1 MKPRLPD
8 DILHLL
14 CEELVDQRDFGTLF
28 NCCCV
33 SKSLAV
39 PALAGLYRG
48 QDLSLIKAR
57 DSDLNASLA
66 EQELIVQRWSIQWR
80 SIILSALDKTLLP
93 YCQYLRVLDL
103 GDLEMLFEE
112 VRFQPGG
119 SIFSYFFSG
128 HLARFNIPIATGAL
142 AKTRSGKPRPP
153 RLNFSAIFEAIGDEI
168 IPKAPNLQRI
178 DGPRGLTGYAFV
190 RWLPSLSKL
199 QHLKVFDGNVLGNT
213 QIPSLIRDN
222 CPKLESLSIFMWIG
236 TNCDQNLAAIL
247 SALPGNTLK
256 SFATFSRTQFGSET
270 CLALNSHGASLKVL
284 ELQLEN
290 EVVPQLGVLKDC
302 TALESIK
309 LTDAGG
315 GIDLKTNQV
324 ALAGIVSWL
333 LSCHNLHTL
342 TLHNFTSGAVLATP
356 VLLSDK
362 IRLEELEIDNYP
374 ESDQD
379 TFHRALLNQTS
390 LQRLL
395 LDGEEVQTFDSLA
408 VFVHSIE
415 QLKQLRSLKLVWVSN
430 KFNDQHINT
439 IAEQLTNLEHLYIG
453 GLGLRDVSLES
464 MANLKNLQS
473 VSFSGLTNFTMD
485 GFLELIGR
493 LGPGNK
499 GLVLT
504 VDNANPDDG
513 LSEEEQTFVRNA
525 LVEAVDGRFEYI
537 FLRDPNMSEFEGESD

>member
-142 AKTRSGKPRPP
+142 TKTRSGKPRPP

-178 DGPRGLTGYAFV
+178 DGPRG
-190 RWLPSLSKL
+190 
-199 QHLKVFDGNVLGNT
+199 
-213 QIPSLIRDN
+213 
-222 CPKLESLSIFMWIG
+222 C
-236 TNCDQNLAAIL
+236 
-247 SALPGNTLK
+247 
-256 SFATFSRTQFGSET
+256 
-270 CLALNSHGASLKVL
+270 
-284 ELQLEN
+284 
-290 EVVPQLGVLKDC
+290 
-302 TALESIK
+302 
-309 LTDAGG
+309 
-315 GIDLKTNQV
+315 IDLKTNQV

>member
-14 CEELVDQRDFGTLF
+14 CEELVERRDFGTLF
-28 NCCCV
+28 SCCCV
-33 SKSLAV
+33 AKSLAM

-48 QDLSLIKAR
+48 QHLSSIKSR
-57 DSDLNASLA
+57 DSDPTSLA
-66 EQELIVQRWSIQWR
+66 EQDLVVQRWSIQWR
-80 SIILSALDKTLLP
+80 SIVLSALDKTLLP
-93 YCQYLRVLDL
+93 YCRYLRVLDL

-112 VRFQPGG
+112 SRFQPGG
-119 SIFSYFFSG
+119 KIFN
-128 HLARFNIPIATGAL
+128 HLARYNIPMPTGPL
-142 AKTRSGKPRPP
+142 VKTRSGKPRPP
-153 RLNFSAIFEAIGDEI
+153 RLNFSAIFEAIADDI
-168 IPKAPNLQRI
+168 IPKAPNLERV
-178 DGPRGLTGYAFV
+178 DGPRSLAGTAFV

-199 QHLKVFDGNVLGNT
+199 RFLKVFDGNVLDDCR
-213 QIPSLIRDN
+213 IPSIIGNN
-222 CPKLESLSIFMWIG
+222 CPKFESLSIFMWIG
-236 TNCDQNLAAIL
+236 PKCDQNLAAIL
-247 SALPGNTLK
+247 SAIPNDTLR

-270 CLALNSHGASLKVL
+270 CLALNNHGASLKVL

-290 EVVPQLGVLKDC
+290 AVVPQLGVLKDC

-315 GIDLKTNQV
+315 GIDLKTNND
-324 ALAGIVSWL
+324 AIAGIVSWL
-333 LSCHNLHTL
+333 LSCHKLHTL

-356 VLLSDK
+356 VLLSDR
-362 IRLEELEIDNYP
+362 IRLEDLEIDSYT

-379 TFHRALLNQTS
+379 SFHRALLNQTS
-390 LQRLL
+390 LQCLL
-395 LDGEEVQTFDSLA
+395 LDGEEVQTRDSLDI
-408 VFVHSIE
+408 FVHSIE
-415 QLKQLRSLKLVWVSN
+415 QLKQLRSLKMVSVSN
-430 KFNDQHINT
+430 SFNDQHICG
-439 IAEQLTNLEHLYIG
+439 IAEQLENLEHLYIG
-453 GLGLRDVSLES
+453 GLGLQDVSLES

-473 VSFSGLTNFTMD
+473 VSFSGLTSFTMD

-525 LVEAVDGRFEYI
+525 LIEAVDGRFEYI
-537 FLRDPNMSEFEGESD
+537 YMRDPNMSEFEGESD